1 MSTPRNASA
10 RPFGCLAITGLLLL
24 VVLASVLITLWVAR
38 TWLFPPPLEP
48 VVLDAREQTELET
61 KLRSLTGA
69 PPPTIGDE
77 AEATG
82 NGEDTAADTLQPE
95 AYAER
100 PQDRVIHFTQREL
113 NALVARNPDLADR
126 FALHLSDGLL
136 SATLLITLPPDLPLF
151 AGQTVKVATGLQLRH
166 EQGRPIL
173 SVEGVSLMG
182 VPLPSA
188 WLGGIKGRDLVAL
201 YGSDGGFWQAF
212 GEGVRDLRIEQGRL
226 RVELAE

>member
-1 MSTPRNASA
+1 MSTPTTSA
-10 RPFGCLAITGLLLL
+10 RRRFGCLAITGMLL
-24 VVLASVLITLWVAR
+24 VAVLVSVLATLWVAR

-48 VVLDAREQTELET
+48 VVLDVREQTALET
-61 KLRSLTGA
+61 KLRGLTGA
-69 PPPTIGDE
+69 PPPGDE
-77 AEATG
+77 TIG
-82 NGEDTAADTLQPE
+82 NGEVPADNLQPQ
-95 AYAER
+95 AYTER
-100 PQDRVIHFTQREL
+100 SQDRVIHFTQREL

-126 FALHLSDGLL
+126 LALHLSDDLL
-136 SATLLITLPPDLPLF
+136 SATLLITLPPDLPIL
-151 AGQTVKVATGLQLRH
+151 AGQTVKVTTGLQLRH
-166 EQGRPIL
+166 EQGRPVL

-212 GEGVRDLRIEQGRL
+212 GEGVRDLSIEQGRL